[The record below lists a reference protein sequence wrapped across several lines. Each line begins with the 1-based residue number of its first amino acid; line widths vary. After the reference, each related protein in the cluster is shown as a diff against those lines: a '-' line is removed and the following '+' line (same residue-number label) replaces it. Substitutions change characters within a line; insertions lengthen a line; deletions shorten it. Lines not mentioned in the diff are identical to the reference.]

1 MNVAVYCSSRP
12 HLDPHHIEMAR
23 ILGKWLGDNKHTMV
37 YGGVDAG
44 LMHVA
49 AKAAHEHG
57 GQLLGVVTRDFAPR
71 TDKLVDRLIT
81 TDDLNTRKAQ
91 MYHNS
96 DIHVVLPGGV
106 GTIDEWISAL
116 SQMVVDNH
124 HGVGLVI
131 VNADG
136 MYDNLLAQLQQ
147 LAGSKFAGDKHL
159 QLMRVVSNADEMI
172 ATLNELSINYINNND
187 NEK

>member
-12 HLDPHHIEMAR
+12 NLDQHHIDMAQA
-23 ILGKWLGDNKHTMV
+23 LGEWLAVNGHTMV
-37 YGGVDAG
+37 YGGVNAG

-57 GQLLGVVTRDFAPR
+57 GQLLGVVTRDFAPMA
-71 TDKLVDRLIT
+71 DQLVDRFIT

-91 MYHNS
+91 MYLQS
-96 DIHVVLPGGV
+96 DIHVVLPGGI

-116 SQMVVDNH
+116 SQMVVDKRE
-124 HGVGLVI
+124 GVGMVI

-136 MYDNLLAQLQQ
+136 MYDSLLLQLQQ
-147 LAGSKFAGDKHL
+147 LANSKFAGDKHL
-159 QLMRVVSNADEMI
+159 QLMRVVTDTDGLITA
-172 ATLNELSINYINNND
+172 LNELSNNYINNNE